1 MIRGDSGSAGRLLC
15 SDARLL
21 LLPVR
26 SLSGAYKWLTCPGI
40 LNRYQRDTARSA
52 NGATEASFSIQSPA
66 RGHYLGEEGSQNW
79 LGLEEREFGFQKSCH
94 SSIVTA
100 LMAVLPERVTEED
113 LERRLVILHDDDFTW
128 FAKYALPVMAHN
140 ALEEKT
146 KRSKALWYEESLPPD
161 TIMYVLFGERTADA
175 VKTFRQ
181 KLEGAPYV
189 QIGGNETVGMGWFI
203 MKPVAPSAGGS

>member
-1 MIRGDSGSAGRLLC
+1 MPG
-15 SDARLL
+15 LL

-40 LNRYQRDTARSA
+40 LNRYQRDTTRSA

-66 RGHYLGEEGSQNW
+66 RGHYLGEEGSPKW
-79 LGLEEREFGFQKSCH
+79 LGLEEREFQHQDACDASV
-94 SSIVTA
+94 IAA
-100 LMAVLPERVTEED
+100 LRDILPEPVTEQVVEQ
-113 LERRLVILHDDDFTW
+113 RLVILHDDDFTW

-161 TIMYVLFGERTADA
+161 TIMYVLFGERSADA

-203 MKPVAPSAGGS
+203 MKPVARSAGGS